1 MSRVETGVPLKNYCK
16 VIVALLLW
24 SSWGIAV
31 QKLHIRA
38 LHTLFLTTLFSLPAV
53 LICLFPRRDE
63 IKDFIASIRG
73 QASILA
79 LLAVCLLVNNYFY
92 FAAFNRTSIAIA
104 VFTHYT
110 APLFVAVLAPVLLHE
125 HFDRRI
131 IPPLLLALCGLTAIL
146 FPGFKFNLAAADLS
160 GALCGVASGLAYAL
174 TLITAKH
181 LTDKLAPLP
190 MILGQ
195 NLFITLFLLP
205 LLCFDPLVPMP
216 GSAWLILLL
225 LGIVLCA
232 LAPYLYLSGLRHI
245 KAQHVATI
253 GYLEPLAAVA
263 LGLIVSRKVPD
274 LSIWLGG
281 LAILGAGIMVTTL
294 HQNTGSV
301 KQ

>member
-1 MSRVETGVPLKNYCK
+1 MGVTLKHYCK

-24 SSWGIAV
+24 SSWGVAV
-31 QKLHIRA
+31 QKLHIKA
-38 LHTLFLTTLFSLPAV
+38 LHTLFLTTLFSLFAI
-53 LICLFPRRDE
+53 LCCIFPNRDK
-63 IKDFIASIRG
+63 IGYFIASIRDR
-73 QASILA
+73 ATILA
-79 LLAVCLLVNNYFY
+79 LLAVCLLLNNLFY

-110 APLFVAVLAPVLLHE
+110 APLFVAVLAPFLLRE
-125 HFDRRI
+125 RFELRI

-146 FPGFKFNLAAADLS
+146 FPDLKFNLAAADLS

-181 LTDKLAPLP
+181 LTSRISPLP

-195 NLFITLFLLP
+195 NFFITLFLLP
-205 LLCFDPLVPMP
+205 FLCYDPLLPMP
-216 GSAWLILLL
+216 WSAWSILFL
-225 LGIVLCA
+225 LGVVLCT

-263 LGLIVSRKVPD
+263 LGLIVSHQIPA
-274 LSIWLGG
+274 LPIWLGG
-281 LAILGAGIMVTTL
+281 LAILGAGIMVTS
-294 HQNTGSV
+294 QRQKTGSV